1 MASKHPW
8 FAQRWTL
15 ADQPDV
21 VRLDKRPLRMV
32 SLGEYLKD
40 AATLAVAAPFIA
52 AAWPQVAGLRQAPPP
67 ATDLIGVAVTP
78 FTAHDHELPAL
89 VAELGVRHL
98 LLRVPVWDV
107 ARLTDY
113 ARFMDRF
120 PGCDWLVA
128 IVQDRGSVCRPA
140 RWRADLAAIFTALA
154 GRAGWFQLPLAPNRT
169 KWGCVHMGEALDL
182 LEQAET
188 VRADFPGVKLV
199 GPGIIDFEPATWI
212 RGLINRRR
220 FTLDAAG
227 ALLYVD
233 RRGGPHGTQY
243 GFFDLARKLHL
254 WKAVMA
260 ASPRCRQRGRTP
272 LFITEYNWP
281 LKGSGDYGPTSLD
294 EEVDE
299 DTAAA
304 HLRDYL
310 EVARSSGLVARTYF
324 WQLVQRGFG
333 LVDDS
338 DGRLR
343 RRPAF
348 AVMQGALQG
357 AGRSVR
363 SRDAN
368 TA

>member
-21 VRLDKRPLRMV
+21 VRLDKRPLRFAA
-32 SLGEYLKD
+32 LGEYLKD
-40 AATLAVAAPFIA
+40 AATMALAAPFIA
-52 AAWPQVAGLRQAPPP
+52 AAWPQVERLRREPAS

-78 FTAHDHELPAL
+78 FTTHDAALPEL

-98 LLRVPVWDV
+98 LLRVPVWDRE
-107 ARLTDY
+107 RLADY
-113 ARFMDRF
+113 GRFMDRF
-120 PGCDWLVA
+120 PGCTWLVA
-128 IVQDRGSVCRPA
+128 IVQDRGSVCRPD
-140 RWRADLAAIFTALA
+140 RWRTDLAAIFATLG
-154 GRAGWFQLPLAPNRT
+154 GRAAWFQLPLAPNRT

-188 VRADFPGVKLV
+188 VRSRFPGVKLV

-243 GFFDLARKLHL
+243 GIFDLARKLHL

-260 ASPRCRQRGRTP
+260 ASPRCRQHGRTP

-281 LKGSGDYGPTSLD
+281 LKGSGDYGPTSED

-299 DTAAA
+299 DAAA
-304 HLRDYL
+304 TYLREYL
-310 EVARSSGLVARTYF
+310 TIARSSGLVDRAYF

-333 LVDDS
+333 LVDDR
-338 DGRLR
+338 DGHLR
-343 RRPAF
+343 CRPGF
-348 AVMQGALQG
+348 TVI
-357 AGRSVR
+357 
-363 SRDAN
+363 RDLLRAP
-368 TA
+368 